1 MHLCGCRLQT
11 KVGCSE
17 GQNLEAVSGVW
28 GCALAKKNF
37 LSLPFAGSSGSGVLL
52 FVSFLVTAEVVVL
65 DQLKSNR
72 IGPDRI
78 GLDDGYATAGAIEM
92 SFTDL
97 LVARMYTVGCTS
109 S

>member
-1 MHLCGCRLQT
+1 MRAGRKKLLVAAVRWIERLR
-11 KVGCSE
+11 C
-17 GQNLEAVSGVW
+17 
-28 GCALAKKNF
+28 
-37 LSLPFAGSSGSGVLL
+37 

>member
-1 MHLCGCRLQT
+1 MRAGR
-11 KVGCSE
+11 
-17 GQNLEAVSGVW
+17 
-28 GCALAKKNF
+28 KNF
-37 LSLPFAGSSGSGVLL
+37 LSLPFAGSSGFGVLL

-97 LVARMYTVGCTS
+97 LVARMYTVRCTS
-109 S
+109 SSFLFSLPRLQQADEIKIKFKTFRSM

>member
-1 MHLCGCRLQT
+1 MRAGR
-11 KVGCSE
+11 
-17 GQNLEAVSGVW
+17 
-28 GCALAKKNF
+28 KNF
-37 LSLPFAGSSGSGVLL
+37 LSLPFAGSSGFGVLL
-52 FVSFLVTAEVVVL
+52 FVSFLVTAEVVRSA
-65 DQLKSNR
+65 QIES
-72 IGPDRI
+72 DRI